1 MERINFQ
8 VIEKKWQ
15 KRFESQ
21 KLYNKNDKAKKF
33 YCLRCF
39 LTRQEKYIWAM

>member
-15 KRFESQ
+15 KKFVKE
-21 KLYNKNDKAKKF
+21 KLYNNKGKSF
-33 YCLRCF
+33 
-39 LTRQEKYIWAM
+39 IV